1 MEKKKITL
9 DALKVSSFVT
19 PLNNEELVTIKGGYK
34 TLIEKRKLLDLHKWL
49 ITSSDVRG
57 NFGTTGKRKG

>member
-9 DALKVSSFVT
+9 DALRVSSFVT
-19 PLNNEELVTIKGGYK
+19 PLNDEELVAVKGGYK
-34 TLIEKRKLLDLHKWL
+34 TLIDKRKFLDTKKWF

-57 NFGTTGKRKG
+57 NLVNTGKKKG